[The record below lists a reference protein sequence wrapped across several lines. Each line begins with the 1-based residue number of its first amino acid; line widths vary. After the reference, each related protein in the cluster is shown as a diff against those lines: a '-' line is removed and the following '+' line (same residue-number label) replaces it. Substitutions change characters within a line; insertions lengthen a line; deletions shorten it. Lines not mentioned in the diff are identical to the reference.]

1 MVRES
6 AQSARSPAYTLTFER
21 INSFKSMVP
30 VLDKFTLTEKL
41 VPLLSRIKT
50 KEPSVML
57 ATLAVHEQ
65 IGAKCDIQAIATLV
79 LPQLWAMSV
88 TPLLDVGQFGR
99 FMSAIRQLGARVEEE
114 HTRHLAEIKR
124 LEETSGAGSS
134 RGGARS
140 QRNGDSAGMLGS
152 NGAEVDF
159 ESLVRG
165 NSAQGSRRAVT
176 PDPFGPSDDFAKVSK
191 RTACGSL
198 VELESD
204 NRNIPSSSMAFP
216 CRQVSPP
223 RL

>member
-1 MVRES
+1 
-6 AQSARSPAYTLTFER
+6 
-21 INSFKSMVP
+21 MVP

-124 LEETSGAGSS
+124 LEETSGTGSS
-134 RGGARS
+134 RARGTS
-140 QRNGDSAGMLGS
+140 HENGDFGMLGS
-152 NGAEVDF
+152 NGGDVDF

-165 NSAQGSRRAVT
+165 NSAQGSRRAIT
-176 PDPFGPSDDFAKVSK
+176 PDPFGTSDDFAKVSGYTEHVL
-191 RTACGSL
+191 RAR
-198 VELESD
+198 D
-204 NRNIPSSSMAFP
+204 
-216 CRQVSPP
+216 
-223 RL
+223 